1 MTQEPINPEGLAPLT
16 HLPAGFTASGVAA
29 RIKKNGKPDLAMIVS
44 DRPCAGAAVFTRNR
58 VKAAPVL
65 RGMAQMVEN
74 PGAFRAVV
82 VNAGCANACTGGLG
96 KRNAE
101 TTAKLAAKALKIK
114 AAEVLV
120 MSTGVIGV
128 QLPMDKV
135 AAGVA
140 AAASALS
147 RDGLNAAAGA
157 IMTTDLAPKTARV
170 DRDAFS
176 IVGIAKGSGMI
187 HPNMATMLGVVVT
200 DAAITPAFL
209 QPMVGRATTR
219 SFNSISVDGDTST
232 NDTLLVLANGA
243 SGVTIRRGA
252 TAAAFE
258 AALTEVCASLARQIA
273 RDGEG
278 ATKFITI
285 DVTGA
290 RSEAQARKIGRTIA
304 VSPLVKTAFY
314 GGDANW
320 GRIVAAAGYS
330 GEDIDPDKMS
340 LWFGG
345 IHVFRNGSP
354 TNYSDAAA
362 TEAIKPHDVSVR
374 LDLGL
379 GKARATVW
387 TCDMSHDYVTING
400 KYRT

>member
-1 MTQEPINPEGLAPLT
+1 MTTQPEIAPA
-16 HLPAGFTASGVAA
+16 LPALTSLPIGFSASGVAA
-29 RIKKNGKPDLAMIVS
+29 KIKKNGKPDVAMILS
-44 DRPCAGAAVFTRNR
+44 DLPCAGAAVFTSNLA
-58 VKAAPVL
+58 KAAPVL
-65 RGMAQMVEN
+65 RGMAQMAADPN
-74 PGAFRAVV
+74 AFRAVV
-82 VNAGCANACTGGLG
+82 INAGCANACTGAQG

-101 TTAKLAAKALKIK
+101 TTARLAAKALKVK
-114 AAEVLV
+114 AAQVLV
-120 MSTGVIGV
+120 MSTGVIGA

-140 AAASALS
+140 DAAGALS
-147 RDGLNAAAGA
+147 LDGLTAAAGA
-157 IMTTDLAPKTARV
+157 IMTTDLVPKTARV

-176 IVGIAKGSGMI
+176 IVGMAKGSGMI
-187 HPNMATMLGVVVT
+187 HPNMATMLGLVVT
-200 DAAITPAFL
+200 DADVPAALL
-209 QPMVGRATTR
+209 QQMTRRATVR

-232 NDTLLVLANGA
+232 NDTLMVLANGA
-243 SGVTIRRGA
+243 SGAKIRRGA
-252 TAAAFE
+252 SAIAFE
-258 AALTEVCASLARQIA
+258 AALTEVCVSLARQIA

-290 RSEAQARKIGRTIA
+290 KSEAQARKVGRTIA

-330 GEDIDPDKMS
+330 GEDVDPDKMS
-340 LWFGG
+340 LWFSGVK
-345 IHVFRNGSP
+345 VFRNGTP
-354 TNYSDAAA
+354 TDYSDAEA
-362 TEAIKPHDVSVR
+362 TEAMKPHDVTIR

-379 GKARATVW
+379 GTAQATVW

>member
-1 MTQEPINPEGLAPLT
+1 MTKIPITPDSMLPLDR
-16 HLPAGFTASGVAA
+16 LPAGFTAAGVAA
-29 RIKKNGKPDLAMIVS
+29 QIKKNGKPDVAILAS
-44 DRPCAGAAVFTRNR
+44 DRPCAAGAVFTTNR

-65 RGMAQMVEN
+65 RGMAQMASD
-74 PGAFRAVV
+74 PGQFRAVV
-82 VNAGCANACTGGLG
+82 INAGCANACTGVQGR
-96 KRNAE
+96 RNAE
-101 TTAKLAAKALKIK
+101 ATARLAARALGVKP
-114 AAEVLV
+114 AQVLV
-120 MSTGVIGV
+120 MSTGVIGA

-140 AAASALS
+140 SAAEQLSADGLPAAAS
-147 RDGLNAAAGA
+147 A

-176 IVGIAKGSGMI
+176 VVGIAKGSGMI

-200 DAAITPAFL
+200 DADVPARLL
-209 QPMVGRATTR
+209 QAMTRRAAER

-232 NDTLLVLANGA
+232 NDTLAVLANGA
-243 SGVTIRRGA
+243 SGSKIRTGPA
-252 TAAAFE
+252 LAAFE
-258 AALTEVCASLARQIA
+258 AALTEVCASLAIQIA

-278 ATKFITI
+278 ATKLITI
-285 DVTGA
+285 EVTGA
-290 RSEAQARKIGRTIA
+290 ASEAQARKVGRTIA

-330 GEDIDPDKMS
+330 GEAVDPDRMS

-345 IHVFRNGSP
+345 VHVFRKGAP
-354 TNYSDAAA
+354 TNYSDAEA
-362 TEAIKPHDVSVR
+362 TEAMKPHDVTVR

-379 GKARATVW
+379 GDARATVW

>member
-1 MTQEPINPEGLAPLT
+1 MTTVAELAPKLPILT
-16 HLPAGFTASGVAA
+16 SLPVGFSASGVAA
-29 RIKKNGKPDLAMIVS
+29 GIKKNGKPDVAMILS
-44 DRPCAGAAVFTRNR
+44 DLPCSGAAVFTSNR
-58 VKAAPVL
+58 AKAAPVL
-65 RGMAQMVEN
+65 RGMAQMEADPN
-74 PGAFRAVV
+74 AFRAVV
-82 VNAGCANACTGGLG
+82 INAGCANACTGAQG

-101 TTAKLAAKALKIK
+101 TTARLTAKALKVK
-114 AAEVLV
+114 ASQVWV
-120 MSTGVIGV
+120 MSTGVIGA
-128 QLPMDKV
+128 QLPMDKI
-135 AAGVA
+135 AAGIADA
-140 AAASALS
+140 ATALS
-147 RDGLNAAAGA
+147 LDGLTAAAGA
-157 IMTTDLAPKTARV
+157 IMTTDLVPKTARV

-187 HPNMATMLGVVVT
+187 HPNMATMLGAVVT
-200 DAAITPAFL
+200 DADVPAALL
-209 QPMVGRATTR
+209 QQMTRRATVR

-243 SGVTIRRGA
+243 SGAKIRRGA
-252 TAAAFE
+252 TAVAFE
-258 AALTEVCASLARQIA
+258 AALTEVCVSLARQIA

-290 RSEAQARKIGRTIA
+290 NSEAQARKVGRTIA

-330 GEDIDPDKMS
+330 GEDVDPDKMS
-340 LWFGG
+340 LWFSGVK
-345 IHVFRNGSP
+345 VFRNGTP
-354 TNYSDAAA
+354 TDYSDAEA
-362 TEAIKPHDVSVR
+362 TEAMKPHDVTIR

-379 GKARATVW
+379 GSAQATVW

>member
-1 MTQEPINPEGLAPLT
+1 MTTTTETAPALPVLTSLPI
-16 HLPAGFTASGVAA
+16 GFSASGVAA
-29 RIKKNGKPDLAMIVS
+29 RIKKNGKPDVAMILS
-44 DRPCAGAAVFTRNR
+44 DLPCAGAAVFTTNR
-58 VKAAPVL
+58 AKAAPVL
-65 RGMAQMVEN
+65 RGMAQMAADPN
-74 PGAFRAVV
+74 AFRAVV
-82 VNAGCANACTGGLG
+82 INAGCANACTGAQG

-101 TTAKLAAKALKIK
+101 TTARLAAKALKVK
-114 AAEVLV
+114 ASQVLV
-120 MSTGVIGV
+120 MSTGVIGA

-140 AAASALS
+140 DAATALS
-147 RDGLNAAAGA
+147 LDGLPAAAGA
-157 IMTTDLAPKTARV
+157 IMTTDLVPKTARV

-176 IVGIAKGSGMI
+176 IVGMAKGSGMI
-187 HPNMATMLGVVVT
+187 HPNMATMLGAVVT
-200 DAAITPAFL
+200 DADVPAALL
-209 QPMVGRATTR
+209 QQMTRRATVR

-243 SGVTIRRGA
+243 SGAKIRRGA
-252 TAAAFE
+252 TAVAFE
-258 AALTEVCASLARQIA
+258 AALTEVCVSLARQIA

-290 RSEAQARKIGRTIA
+290 KSEAQARKVGRTIA

-330 GEDIDPDKMS
+330 GEDVDPDKMS
-340 LWFGG
+340 LWFSGVK
-345 IHVFRNGSP
+345 VFRNGTP
-354 TNYSDAAA
+354 TDYSDSEA
-362 TEAIKPHDVSVR
+362 TEAMKPHDVSIR

-379 GKARATVW
+379 GSAQATVW